1 MTDQNAPMSEDAPS
15 DWRTAEDRASD
26 IAQAK
31 ALREQA
37 SQGGLRFEVYLPSS
51 LAEWVLDFVQLGVF
65 TDPSEAVFVI
75 LGEHQE
81 LEPHADLREEILRRS
96 LEASMND
103 PRPSIPGEEAM
114 AHIARKL
121 AEPRPDPAVWRQRP
135 RK

>member
-1 MTDQNAPMSEDAPS
+1 MTKDAPS

-26 IAQAK
+26 ITQAK

-51 LAEWVLDFVQLGVF
+51 LAEWVLDFVERGVF

-96 LEASMND
+96 LEAAMND
-103 PRPSIPGEEAM
+103 PRPSIPGEEVM
-114 AHIARKL
+114 ERMRRKL
-121 AEPRPDPAVWRQRP
+121 AEPRPEPAVWRQRP
-135 RK
+135 KK

>member
-1 MTDQNAPMSEDAPS
+1 MTEDEQH

-37 SQGGLRFEVYLPSS
+37 SKGGLRFEVYLPSS
-51 LAEWVLDFVQLGVF
+51 LAEWVLDFVERGVF

-81 LEPHADLREEILRRS
+81 LEPHADLREECLRRT
-96 LEASMND
+96 LDASMDD
-103 PRPSIPGEEAM
+103 PHPGFTMEEVNASM
-114 AHIARKL
+114 RKL
-121 AEPRPDPAVWRQRP
+121 FEEPRPEPAVWQQR
-135 RK
+135 KAT

>member
-1 MTDQNAPMSEDAPS
+1 MTEDTTS
-15 DWRTAEDRASD
+15 DWRTAEERASD

-37 SQGGLRFEVYLPSS
+37 SKGGLRFEVYLPSG
-51 LAEWVLDFVQLGVF
+51 LADWLLDFVERGVF

-75 LGEHQE
+75 LGEHKD

-96 LEASMND
+96 LEAATND

-114 AHIARKL
+114 AQIARSL
-121 AEPRPDPAVWRQRP
+121 AEPRPEPAVWRR
-135 RK
+135 REKL

>member
-1 MTDQNAPMSEDAPS
+1 MTEDASS
-15 DWRTAEDRASD
+15 DWRTAEDRASE

-51 LAEWVLDFVQLGVF
+51 LAQWLLDFVERGVF

-81 LEPHADLREEILRRS
+81 LEPHADLRKEILRRS
-96 LEASMND
+96 LEAAMND
-103 PRPSIPGEEAM
+103 PRPHIPGKEAM
-114 AHIARKL
+114 AQIARKL
-121 AEPRPDPAVWRQRP
+121 AEPRPEPAVWQQRA
-135 RK
+135 KQ